1 MQHYLQYTRYRRN
14 LSVHTTDELIMEM
27 CICMYMYT
35 HRGILLSHKKKEIL
49 PFAATWIDLEG
60 IILSEISPRNN
71 NTQCYHLNRGFP
83 GSSVAKNPPAMLET
97 WV

>member
-1 MQHYLQYTRYRRN
+1 MCVY
-14 LSVHTTDELIMEM
+14 VH
-27 CICMYMYT
+27 T

-60 IILSEISPRNN
+60 IILSEISQRNN

-83 GSSVAKNPPAMLET
+83 DSSVAKNPPAMLET

>member
-1 MQHYLQYTRYRRN
+1 MYVYT
-14 LSVHTTDELIMEM
+14 H
-27 CICMYMYT
+27 T
-35 HRGILLSHKKKEIL
+35 HRGILLSDKKKEIL

-60 IILSEISPRNN
+60 ITLSKISQRNN